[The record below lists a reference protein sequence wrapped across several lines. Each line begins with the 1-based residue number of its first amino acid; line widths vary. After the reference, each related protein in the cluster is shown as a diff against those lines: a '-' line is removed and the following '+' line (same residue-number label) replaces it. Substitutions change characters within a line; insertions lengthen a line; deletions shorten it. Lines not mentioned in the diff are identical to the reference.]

1 MDVVVIE
8 TPQLGDRSYLV
19 HDGSV
24 ALVIDPQR
32 DIDRVEAA
40 AFKAGVRITH
50 VAETHLHNDYV
61 TGGLVLVEKHGA
73 SYLVNAA
80 DRVSFART
88 PVMDGDVLS
97 VGRLSV
103 RVVATPGH
111 THTHL
116 AYVVRDVADDGGPEA
131 VFSGG
136 SLLYGSVGRTDL
148 VSPEDTAALAHAQYS
163 SVRRLVSFASGA
175 AALYPT
181 HGFGSFCSIGPASHQ
196 DASTMGEQSTSN
208 HALTDPSEDHFV
220 AELLAN
226 ITAYPAYYAHMSPLN
241 AAGPAAADL
250 AVPESVEPSELAR
263 RLHDGEWVVDLRHR
277 VAFAEDHL
285 EGSVAF
291 EYGNGS
297 NFTSYLGWVIPWE
310 QPLTLLGAREEVGKA
325 IRDLARIGIE
335 SPDAAVGPVDD
346 PPAIGSQALVGEGA
360 DNPGPGA
367 GPGASWVGALAPGIR
382 RRSYPHG
389 DWSRL
394 LRERTAADIVLD
406 VRRPEEF
413 NASHVQDA
421 VNIPVY
427 ELLTRITELAGTRI
441 WVHCATGYRASVAA
455 SLLDRAGR
463 EVVLLNARFRDAA
476 GAGVEL
482 AR

>member
-19 HDGSV
+19 HDGSL

-40 AFKAGVRITH
+40 ALSAGVRITH

-61 TGGLVLVEKHGA
+61 TGGLVLADKYGA
-73 SYLVNAA
+73 SYLVNAE
-80 DRVSFART
+80 DHVSFART
-88 PVMDGDVLS
+88 PIADGDVFS

-116 AYVVRDVADDGGPEA
+116 AYVVRDVADDGGAEA

-148 VSPEDTAALAHAQYS
+148 VSPEDTAVLARAQYS
-163 SVRRLVSFASGA
+163 SVRRLVSSASGA

-196 DASTMGEQSTSN
+196 DASTLGEQATSN
-208 HALTDPSEDHFV
+208 HALTDPSEEHFV

-241 AAGPAAADL
+241 AAGPAPADL
-250 AVPESVEPSELAR
+250 DLPESVRPEELTR
-263 RLHDGEWVVDLRHR
+263 RLRAGEWVVDLRHR

-310 QPLTLLGAREEVGKA
+310 QPLTLMGSHEEVQKA

-335 SPDAAVGPVDD
+335 SPDAAVGPEPD
-346 PPAIGSQALVGEGA
+346 
-360 DNPGPGA
+360 
-367 GPGASWVGALAPGIR
+367 ALAPGVR
-382 RRSYPHG
+382 RRSYPLG
-389 DWSRL
+389 DWSL
-394 LRERTAADIVLD
+394 LLKERAVDDVVLD
-406 VRRPEEF
+406 VRRPDEF
-413 NASHVQDA
+413 LASHVEGA
-421 VNIPVY
+421 LNVPAY
-427 ELLTRITELAGTRI
+427 ELLTRITELPGTRI

-455 SLLDRAGR
+455 SLLDRSGR
-463 EVVLLNARFRDAA
+463 DVVLINARFKDAA
-476 GAGVEL
+476 EAGIRL
-482 AR
+482 AL

>member
-40 AFKAGVRITH
+40 ATAAGVRISH

-61 TGGLVLVEKHGA
+61 TGGLALAQKHGA
-73 SYLVNAA
+73 SYVVNAA
-80 DRVSFART
+80 DHVSFART
-88 PVMDGDVLS
+88 PVADGDAFS

-116 AYVVRDVADDGGPEA
+116 AYVVRDAADDGGTEA

-148 VSPEDTAALAHAQYS
+148 VAPGDTETLAHAQYS
-163 SVRRLVSFASGA
+163 SVRKLVAA
-175 AALYPT
+175 ATPEAALYPT

-196 DASTMGEQSTSN
+196 DASTLAEQAETN
-208 HALTDPSEDHFV
+208 HALTDPSEEHFV
-220 AELLAN
+220 AELLKN

-241 AAGPAAADL
+241 AAGPAPVSLD
-250 AVPESVEPSELAR
+250 VPESVEPAELAR
-263 RLHDGEWVVDLRHR
+263 RLHAGEWVVDLRHR

-285 EGSVAF
+285 QGSVAF

-297 NFTSYLGWVIPWE
+297 NFTSYLGWVIPWN
-310 QPLTLLGAREEVGKA
+310 QPLTLLGSHDDVEKA
-325 IRDLARIGIE
+325 ILDLARIGIE
-335 SPDAAVGPVDD
+335 SPDAAVGHSPETL
-346 PPAIGSQALVGEGA
+346 A
-360 DNPGPGA
+360 
-367 GPGASWVGALAPGIR
+367 PGASR
-382 RRSYPHG
+382 SSYPHG
-389 DWSRL
+389 DWRL
-394 LRERTAADIVLD
+394 LLKERAQDDVVLD
-406 VRRPEEF
+406 VRRPDEF
-413 NASHVQDA
+413 EASHVQDA
-421 VNIPVY
+421 VNVPVY
-427 ELLTRITELAGTRI
+427 ELLGRMTELPESRI

-455 SLLDRAGR
+455 SLLDRAGHD
-463 EVVLLNARFRDAA
+463 VVLIDARFKDAA
-476 GAGVEL
+476 AAGIGL
-482 AR
+482 TP

>member
-19 HDGSV
+19 HDGTV

-40 AFKAGVRITH
+40 ALAAGVRITH

-61 TGGLVLVEKHGA
+61 TGGLVLAGKHSA
-73 SYLVNAA
+73 DYLVNAA
-80 DRVSFART
+80 DEVSFARV
-88 PVMDGDVLS
+88 PVTDGQVLH

-103 RVVATPGH
+103 TVVATPGH

-116 AYVVRDVADDGGPEA
+116 SYVVRDDTHDAGWEA

-148 VSPEDTAALAHAQYS
+148 VSPDDTAKLAHDQYS
-163 SVRRLVSFASGA
+163 SVRRLVDSADPD

-196 DASTMGEQSTSN
+196 ESSTIGEQAKSN
-208 HALTDPSEDHFV
+208 HALTDPNEDHFV
-220 AELLAN
+220 SELLEN

-241 AAGPAAADL
+241 AAGVGPATLD
-250 AVPESVEPSELAR
+250 VPESVDAEELSR
-263 RLHDGEWVVDLRHR
+263 RLRAGEWVVDLRHR
-277 VAFAEDHL
+277 VAFADSHL
-285 EGSVAF
+285 HGSVSF
-291 EYGNGS
+291 EYGTGD
-297 NFTSYLGWVIPWE
+297 NFTSYLGWVIPWN
-310 QPLTLLGAREEVGKA
+310 QPLTLLGPVEEVEKA
-325 IRDLARIGIE
+325 IRDLARIGID
-335 SPDAAVGPVDD
+335 SPDAAVGLHAKPLD
-346 PPAIGSQALVGEGA
+346 L
-360 DNPGPGA
+360 
-367 GPGASWVGALAPGIR
+367 GALAPG
-382 RRSYPHG
+382 SPQVGYPHG
-389 DWSRL
+389 DWTALLKSR
-394 LRERTAADIVLD
+394 EPEDMVLD

-413 NASHVQDA
+413 KVSHVRGA
-421 VNIPVY
+421 RNIPVY
-427 ELLTRITELAGTRI
+427 DLLGRITELPDARI

-463 EVVLLNARFRDAA
+463 KVVLINARFKDAA
-476 GAGVEL
+476 GAGVETTP
-482 AR
+482 